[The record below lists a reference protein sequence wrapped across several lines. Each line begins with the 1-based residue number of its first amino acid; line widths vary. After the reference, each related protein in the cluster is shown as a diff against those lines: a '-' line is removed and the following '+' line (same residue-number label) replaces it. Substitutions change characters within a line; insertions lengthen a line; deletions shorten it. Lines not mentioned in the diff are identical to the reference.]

1 MATYLFSLFAPT
13 PSSPAP
19 TSDLKAFVN
28 KQNSSGNTALHW
40 AALNGHMSI
49 AKLLLAQG
57 ADASILNFS
66 GHDAVYEAE
75 LNDKQDVAEWLLKE
89 ALGLEK
95 GIGREGSGEGP
106 SGANGEDEEDV
117 EGFTLQAG
125 EVDDDAGK
133 VADGMKEMD
142 LKDGSPGAGARA
154 DAG

>member
-1 MATYLFSLFAPT
+1 MATYLLSLFSPT
-13 PSSPAP
+13 TAASTP
-19 TSDLKAFVN
+19 TNDLKSFVN

-40 AALNGHMSI
+40 ASLNGHM
-49 AKLLLAQG
+49 ALVKLLLAQG

-75 LNDKQDVAEWLLKE
+75 LNDKQEVAEWLLKE

-106 SGANGEDEEDV
+106 SSAEGEDDEEGDA
-117 EGFTLQAG
+117 EGEEV
-125 EVDDDAGK
+125 EVDEAGK
-133 VADGMKEMD
+133 VADGMREMD

>member
-1 MATYLFSLFAPT
+1 MANYLLSLFTLTSNASTPT
-13 PSSPAP
+13 K
-19 TSDLKAFVN
+19 DLKAFVN
-28 KQNSSGNTALHW
+28 KQNASGNTALHW
-40 AALNGHMSI
+40 ASLNGHMSLV
-49 AKLLLAQG
+49 KVLLAQG

-75 LNDKQDVAEWLLKE
+75 LNDKQEVAEWLLKE

-106 SGANGEDEEDV
+106 SGAEGDEEEDV
-117 EGFTLQAG
+117 EGEGDDA
-125 EVDDDAGK
+125 EVDEAGK

-142 LKDGSPGAGARA
+142 LKGGSGGVGERA